1 MQRIIQRRAPK
12 KREVSVNLKGCRSE
26 MLAHITAWFHPAI
39 DASVYNSIGEG
50 LGTPLIV
57 DSGASCCITPH
68 REDFVSY
75 EKSTAKV
82 KDLSGVNKVAGEGMI
97 TWKVLDKF
105 GREVQ
110 LQMHAYHVPLASV
123 RLLSPQALFKSI
135 AGSDGHQ
142 DAKMYLIKLP
152 GDMILEAPYGKVNL
166 PLLQLSNSV
175 NSCLWAKFFAFNV
188 DDKIDWKKAILDTTN
203 QNLTAAQREL
213 LVWHFK
219 LSHAGL
225 STVHNL
231 CRQRR

>member
-1 MQRIIQRRAPK
+1 
-12 KREVSVNLKGCRSE
+12 
-26 MLAHITAWFHPAI
+26 
-39 DASVYNSIGEG
+39 
-50 LGTPLIV
+50 
-57 DSGASCCITPH
+57 
-68 REDFVSY
+68 
-75 EKSTAKV
+75 
-82 KDLSGVNKVAGEGMI
+82 
-97 TWKVLDKF
+97 
-105 GREVQ
+105 
-110 LQMHAYHVPLASV
+110 
-123 RLLSPQALFKSI
+123 
-135 AGSDGHQ
+135 
-142 DAKMYLIKLP
+142 MYLIKLP

-175 NSCLWAKFFAFNV
+175 DSCLWAKFFAFNV